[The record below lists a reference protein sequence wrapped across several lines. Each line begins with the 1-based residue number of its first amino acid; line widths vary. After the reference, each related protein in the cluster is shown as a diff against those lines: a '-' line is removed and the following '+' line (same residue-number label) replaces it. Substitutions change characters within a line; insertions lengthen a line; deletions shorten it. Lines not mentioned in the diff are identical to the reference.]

1 MTRAPDKRQVPHLF
15 PNGSRIGSDNVVLHA
30 SARKHKVEH
39 FPGPLSIKSVI
50 RGQVSWIVEGRNL
63 VVDPDSFLILNDGQK
78 YSMDM
83 DAPRP
88 METCC
93 AFFQPG
99 FVERVAQDMMPFSIP
114 PASSICADVPANTSR
129 LSHGTST
136 QTCASALA
144 ERMVR
149 HRSKPG
155 SRFLQHVCIQP
166 SVPRSLRRQP
176 FFANSQDRASG
187 RLTDDATLEA

>member
-1 MTRAPDKRQVPHLF
+1 MTRAPDKRQVPYLF

-39 FPGPLSIKSVI
+39 FPGPFSIKSVI

-83 DAPRP
+83 EAPRP

-99 FVERVAQDMMPFSIP
+99 FVERVAQDMISPLQASLDSP
-114 PASSICADVPANTSR
+114 TRAAPALWFLARLHTDVKGTILPR
-129 LSHGTST
+129 LRS
-136 QTCASALA
+136 LA
-144 ERMVR
+144 VR
-149 HRSKPG
+149 CG
-155 SRFLQHVCIQP
+155 SELQP
-166 SVPRSLRRQP
+166 SLNVC
-176 FFANSQDRASG
+176 
-187 RLTDDATLEA
+187 